1 VRLTRRSFLAPQATA
16 QDIPY
21 AIRSFIDANLA
32 SLAHDL
38 NESNAVKLP
47 AEIIA
52 EVLSHLPLE
61 DRFTASLVSPDW
73 NAALKTSPHLW
84 DEAVCDHTRDS
95 AVWMERLL
103 QFSGDTSLNLDI
115 TVSAQNQDVVLE
127 TLLQVLDRCL
137 SLHVFFNSDYGWPD
151 VDKFINT
158 IAGEAPRLLRFGLHD
173 TVPPHLY
180 HGIGPGVK
188 LFGGLTNNLV
198 RIELECDLVA
208 LDDLDATAFAN
219 VITAHVSHHGDMTP
233 ASLWRLLHVLPV
245 VEALTIQIEGWH
257 GPGDE
262 DDSKPMTPPTSLR
275 SLDLMTE
282 KDTTSLLPM
291 LASLNWRDIFR
302 VGLGIEGH
310 SYTVNQLV
318 SFFSGTP
325 RVTDGSSE
333 CTSLQTAWID
343 WYDEST
349 DLDGGVCVFLTDSN
363 VDPHALILQGWQDR
377 HPSVTTMERSITR
390 LKAQLPAAICANI
403 TRLYLHELT
412 FDSVA
417 LPVALPEFP
426 AVTHLTIVLANSH
439 FTRND
444 LGISPFIVSSHKRN
458 APPACSSHTD
468 RSIRLTTLSVPAYLT
483 TQRIP
488 GLRFGVISSRD

>member
-1 VRLTRRSFLAPQATA
+1 MLRSFLVPQATA

-73 NAALKTSPHLW
+73 NTALKTSPHLW
-84 DEAVCDHTRDS
+84 DEMVSDHTRDS
-95 AVWMERLL
+95 VVWMERFIQL
-103 QFSGDTSLNLDI
+103 SGDTSLNLDI
-115 TVSAQNQDVVLE
+115 TVSAQNQDILLE

-137 SLHVFFNSDYGWPD
+137 SLQVFFNSDYGWPD
-151 VDKFINT
+151 VDRFINT

-208 LDDLDATAFAN
+208 LDNLDAAAFAN
-219 VITAHVSHHGDMTP
+219 VITAYVSHHGDMTP
-233 ASLWRLLHVLPV
+233 ASLWRLFHLLPV
-245 VEALTIQIEGWH
+245 VEALTIQIEGWD
-257 GPGDE
+257 GPDDE
-262 DDSKPMTPPTSLR
+262 DAKPIAPPTSLR
-275 SLDLMTE
+275 SLDLMAD

-291 LASLNWRDIFR
+291 LASLNWHDVFR
-302 VGLGIEGH
+302 VAFGIEGY
-310 SYTVNQLV
+310 SYTNNQLM
-318 SFFSGTP
+318 SLFSGTP
-325 RVTDGSSE
+325 KVTDSSSG
-333 CTSLQTAWID
+333 CNSLQTAWID
-343 WYDEST
+343 WYDEAA
-349 DLDGGVCVFLTDSN
+349 DLDIGLSVFLTDSN
-363 VDPHALILQGWQDR
+363 VDPHALIPQGWEGS
-377 HPSVTTMERSITR
+377 HPSVITMERSILR
-390 LKAQLPAAICANI
+390 LKAQLPAALCASI

-417 LPVALPEFP
+417 LPAALPEFP
-426 AVTHLTIVLANSH
+426 AVTHLTVILANSH

-444 LGISPFIVSSHKRN
+444 LGISPFIVSSRKRSDTN
-458 APPACSSHTD
+458 C
-468 RSIRLTTLSVPAYLT
+468 
-483 TQRIP
+483 
-488 GLRFGVISSRD
+488 